1 MKDSGNQKSTKTK
14 SAEEILAIAKQ
25 QGIELSEE
33 QARELAGF
41 VGAQGGAVGPDGE
54 LSDEALDNV
63 AGGINVPDWLVK
75 YGGDIAKLM
84 SFLF

>member
-54 LSDEALDNV
+54 LSDEALDSV

>member
-14 SAEEILAIAKQ
+14 SAEEILAIAKR

-41 VGAQGGAVGPDGE
+41 VGTQGGAVGPDGE
-54 LSDEALDNV
+54 LSDEALDSV

>member
-1 MKDSGNQKSTKTK
+1 MKDSENQKSTKTK

-54 LSDEALDNV
+54 LSDEALAD
-63 AGGINVPDWLVK
+63 K
-75 YGGDIAKLM
+75 YAAYRAAETEKVLAKNTAVEER
-84 SFLF
+84 FNH